1 MMKVRFTTTL
11 AIVSFA
17 AALSGCVS
25 YGNTHALITPVGG
38 IGYHSFKP
46 SDTARDIRLPEQRNP
61 DRIAANKA
69 AQEQQEQEDET

>member
-25 YGNTHALITPVGG
+25 YGNTHALLTPVGVA
-38 IGYHSFKP
+38 GYHSFKP
-46 SDTARDIRLPEQRNP
+46 SDTARDIQLPEQRNP

-69 AQEQQEQEDET
+69 AQEQKDDET

>member
-1 MMKVRFTTTL
+1 MKVRFTTTL

-25 YGNTHALITPVGG
+25 YGNTHALLTPVGG

-46 SDTARDIRLPEQRNP
+46 SNTARDIQLPEQRNP

-69 AQEQQEQEDET
+69 AQEQEEDEI

>member
-1 MMKVRFTTTL
+1 MKVRFTMTL

-25 YGNTHALITPVGG
+25 YGNTHALLTPVGVA
-38 IGYHSFKP
+38 GYHSFKP
-46 SDTARDIRLPEQRNP
+46 SNTARDIQLPEHRNP

-69 AQEQQEQEDET
+69 AQEQKEDET

>member
-1 MMKVRFTTTL
+1 MKVRFTTTL
-11 AIVSFA
+11 AIVSLA

-25 YGNTHALITPVGG
+25 YGNTHALLTPVGG

-46 SDTARDIRLPEQRNP
+46 SNTARDIQLPEQKNP

-69 AQEQQEQEDET
+69 AQEQEDDET